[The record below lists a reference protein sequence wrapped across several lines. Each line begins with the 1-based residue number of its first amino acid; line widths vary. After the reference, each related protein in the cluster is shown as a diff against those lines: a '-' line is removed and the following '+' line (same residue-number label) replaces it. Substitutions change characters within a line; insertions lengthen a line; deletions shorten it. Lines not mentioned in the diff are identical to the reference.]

1 MRQARTDVTSTKI
14 TNVLINWKQ
23 TLGATPSMAL
33 TVAGST
39 TSAWIMIL
47 AGLTLLVQLYQAAR
61 IRLER
66 EHGIVAAALAASEP
80 IHRDDFISL
89 VENSDS
95 HERLSRDVI
104 GRIIDDLIVISAAD
118 ELIDGLRMMERIR
131 IEAS

>member
-1 MRQARTDVTSTKI
+1 
-14 TNVLINWKQ
+14 
-23 TLGATPSMAL
+23 MAL

-104 GRIIDDLIVISAAD
+104 GRKIDDLIVISAAD